1 MKRSLKLLLIATT
14 VAAAGALGYAQAV
27 PEIPF
32 DTSTDLL
39 KFPDNVYMGEAAGV
53 ATNSRGDI
61 YLYTRTGNPSVTL
74 GTSRAIVHGGSRLF
88 QFDRTGKFIREI
100 GNDGYG
106 LLQAQQVRVDPR
118 DNVWIVDQMSTQVI
132 KFDSNGR
139 VQMVLSRKPEVI
151 RVPTA
156 PLTPTP
162 AGMPV
167 QPGPPPT
174 VGGGA
179 PGGGGGR
186 GGADA
191 AGGGGR
197 GGRGGGGDQAAGRG
211 GAPGGG
217 APGGGAPG
225 GFGGGRGGGLPG
237 AGAEGESFN
246 RPTDVAWDAAG
257 NIYVADGY
265 GNARVAKYE
274 PSGRYIKSWGS
285 RGTENGQFNVVHGI
299 AIDAQ
304 GNVYVGDEGNK
315 RVQVFD
321 ADGNHKRNITGVGSP
336 TALCITPG
344 PRQVLYVAHTGD
356 PDGMDDAAIYKVDL
370 NGTVVGKFGKA
381 GKLPK
386 EFGLVNAIDCRTE
399 NELLVGELSNWRVQK
414 LTLRA
419 AR

>member
-1 MKRSLKLLLIATT
+1 MMSMTRQFRLF
-14 VAAAGALGYAQAV
+14 AAGAAIALGGALASAQAV
-27 PEIPF
+27 PEIAF
-32 DTSTDLL
+32 DSVPDLL
-39 KFPDNVYMGEAAGV
+39 KFPENIHMGEAAGV

-61 YLYTRTGNPSVTL
+61 FLYTRTGNPTVSL

-100 GNDGYG
+100 GQGAYG

-118 DNVWIVDQMSTQVI
+118 DNVWIVDQMGTQVI
-132 KFDSNGR
+132 KFDPNGR

-151 RVPTA
+151 RVPTL

-167 QPGPPPT
+167 VPGPPGAERGGGPGGGRGGEPQAGGRGAEPGRGGPPG
-174 VGGGA
+174 GGGA

-186 GGADA
+186 
-191 AGGGGR
+191 
-197 GGRGGGGDQAAGRG
+197 
-211 GAPGGG
+211 
-217 APGGGAPG
+217 
-225 GFGGGRGGGLPG
+225 GLPG

-246 RPTDVAWDAAG
+246 RPTDVAWDAQG

-265 GNARVAKYE
+265 GNSRVAKYE

-285 RGTENGQFNVVHGI
+285 RGSDQGQFNIVHGI

-315 RVQVFD
+315 RIQVFD
-321 ADGNHKRNITGVGSP
+321 TDGNFKRAIQNVGTP

-344 PRQVLYVAHTGD
+344 ARQVMYVAHTGD
-356 PDGMDDAAIYKVDL
+356 PDGMEDAAIYKVDL
-370 NGTVVGKFGKA
+370 NGTVIGKFGSA
-381 GKLPK
+381 GKEVK
-386 EFGLVNAIDCRTE
+386 QFGLVNSIDCRSE
-399 NELLVGELSNWRVQK
+399 NELFVGELANWRVQK

-419 AR
+419 R